1 MKIIISNKGLTD
13 AFDQINTGIIILEN
27 LKLPFE
33 GILFPKTFFERN
45 KVTTK
50 FLFKDLNLSSLGAK
64 LISDDEFQSFLIITA
79 WDLKLLNKKLKKLE
93 SIDEGYVFES
103 GLVEILDPW

>member
-1 MKIIISNKGLTD
+1 MKIIISDKGLTD

-33 GILFPKTFFERN
+33 GILFPETFFERN

-50 FLFKDLNLSSLGAK
+50 FLFKDLNLSSLGAEV
-64 LISDDEFQSFLIITA
+64 ISDDEFQSFRILTA
-79 WDLKLLNKKLKKLE
+79 WDLKLLNKK
-93 SIDEGYVFES
+93 
-103 GLVEILDPW
+103 